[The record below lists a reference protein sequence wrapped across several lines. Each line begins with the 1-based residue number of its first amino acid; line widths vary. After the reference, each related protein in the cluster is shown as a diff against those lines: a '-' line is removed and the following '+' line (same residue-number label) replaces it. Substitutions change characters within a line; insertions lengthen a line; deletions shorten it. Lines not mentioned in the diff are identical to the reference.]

1 MRSSIEDLLG
11 GLLGGSGSGSG
22 GALGGLGGLGSLLGG
37 GGSGGGA
44 GALTALIP
52 VVTGM
57 LAGGG
62 LSKILSGMSAA
73 GLDDKAKSWVSTG
86 ESKPIS
92 ADEVKQVVDK
102 SQIDEVA
109 AKAGVSHDEAAGLI
123 AQALPAMVDHVTP
136 DGTVPDAAAVD
147 DKLAQIQAASR

>member
-1 MRSSIEDLLG
+1 MGSSIEDLLG
-11 GLLGGSGSGSG
+11 GLLGGSGSGG
-22 GALGGLGGLGSLLGG
+22 GGLGDLGGLGSILGG
-37 GGSGGGA
+37 GGSRGSA
-44 GALTALIP
+44 GVVSVLIP
-52 VVTGM
+52 VVTSM

-62 LSKILSGMSAA
+62 LSKILAGMSAA

-92 ADEVKQVVDK
+92 ADEVRQVVDQ

-109 AKAGVSHDEAAGLI
+109 TKAGVSHDEAAALI

-136 DGTVPDAAAVD
+136 DGAVPDAAAVD

>member
-1 MRSSIEDLLG
+1 MGSSIEDLLG
-11 GLLGGSGSGSG
+11 GLLGGSGSG
-22 GALGGLGGLGSLLGG
+22 GALGGLLGG

-62 LSKILSGMSAA
+62 LGKILGGMSAA
-73 GLDDKAKSWVSTG
+73 GLDGKAKSWVGTG
-86 ESKPIS
+86 ESEAIS
-92 ADEVKQVVDK
+92 ADEVKQVVDQ

-109 AKAGVSHDEAAGLI
+109 AKVGVSHDEAAGLI

-136 DGTVPDAAAVD
+136 DGSVPDAAVVD

>member
-1 MRSSIEDLLG
+1 MSSAIDELLG
-11 GLLGGSGSGSG
+11 GLLGGSGAQ
-22 GALGGLGGLGSLLGG
+22 GALGGLLGGAAG
-37 GGSGGGA
+37 GGSGSP
-44 GALTALIP
+44 LTALIP

>member
-1 MRSSIEDLLG
+1 MAASQ
-11 GLLGGSGSGSG
+11 G
-22 GALGGLGGLGSLLGG
+22 GAATLSV
-37 GGSGGGA
+37 
-44 GALTALIP
+44 LIP
-52 VVTGM
+52 VVTSM

-62 LSKILSGMSAA
+62 LSKILSGMSSA

-92 ADEVKQVVDK
+92 VAEVRQVVDQ

-109 AKAGVSHDEAAGLI
+109 AKVGVSHEEAAALI
-123 AQALPAMVDHVTP
+123 AKALPALVDHVTP
-136 DGTVPDAAAVD
+136 DGSVPDAAAVD

>member
-1 MRSSIEDLLG
+1 MSSSIEDLLG

-22 GALGGLGGLGSLLGG
+22 GALGGLGGLLGG
-37 GGSGGGA
+37 GGSVTGA
-44 GALTALIP
+44 SALTALIP
-52 VVTGM
+52 VVTSM

-136 DGTVPDAAAVD
+136 DGTVPDAAVVD